1 VISLFGIVRLLP
13 RHDDNRVRSR
23 HTLEGLVVDPVDGAF
38 RGAVVVENGRIA
50 AVERTP
56 DGPPEPLLFPGFLD
70 LHVYSPEGLRGRGVT
85 GYLLATRRLV
95 EPQDPLCLGLHLE
108 GPFLNPDA
116 AGAIP
121 TEEITAVDLD
131 VVEEWA
137 ASPDLVRLVTVA
149 PELPRALDAVERL
162 AAAGIVPALGHSRA
176 NALTVRAALDA
187 GARFATHIWNAM
199 APLRARSTGPVLAL
213 LLDERVTLGLIAD
226 GRHLHPDVEELTIR
240 VAGPARIALTSDLV
254 ALPAQRPDGTLL
266 GGDRVGAALVARMA
280 RFGLPEV
287 AAMASLVPAR
297 LLGLGDRGRI
307 APGFRADLA
316 VLASDFRPLATLVAG
331 RELRPP
337 RTDASADTSRPFRRG
352 P

>member
-1 VISLFGIVRLLP
+1 
-13 RHDDNRVRSR
+13 
-23 HTLEGLVVDPVDGAF
+23 
-38 RGAVVVENGRIA
+38 
-50 AVERTP
+50 
-56 DGPPEPLLFPGFLD
+56 
-70 LHVYSPEGLRGRGVT
+70 VT

-95 EPQDPLCLGLHLE
+95 EPKDPLCLGLHLE

-121 TEEITAVDLD
+121 LEEITAVDLGAVD
-131 VVEEWA
+131 EWA
-137 ASPDLVRLVTVA
+137 ASSGLVRLVTVA

-162 AAAGIVPALGHSRA
+162 AAAGIVAGLGHSRA

-226 GRHLHPDVEELTIR
+226 GRHLHPDIEELTVR

-254 ALPAQRPDGTLL
+254 ALPAHRPDGSLL
-266 GGDRVGAALVARMA
+266 GGDRAGAALVARMA
-280 RFGLPEV
+280 RFGLPEA

-297 LLGLGDRGRI
+297 LLGLDDRGRI
-307 APGFRADLA
+307 APGYRADFA
-316 VLASDFRPLATLVAG
+316 VLASDFRPQATLLAG
-331 RELRPP
+331 RELL
-337 RTDASADTSRPFRRG
+337 S
-352 P
+352 

>member
-1 VISLFGIVRLLP
+1 M
-13 RHDDNRVRSR
+13 
-23 HTLEGLVVDPVDGAF
+23 DGAF

-316 VLASDFRPLATLVAG
+316 VLASDFRPLSTIVAG
-331 RELRPP
+331 RE
-337 RTDASADTSRPFRRG
+337 ASR
-352 P
+352 